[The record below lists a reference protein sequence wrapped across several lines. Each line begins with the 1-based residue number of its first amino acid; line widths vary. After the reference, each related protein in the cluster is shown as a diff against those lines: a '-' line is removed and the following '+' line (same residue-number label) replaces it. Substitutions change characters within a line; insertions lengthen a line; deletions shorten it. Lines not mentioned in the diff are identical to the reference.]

1 MMLMDAFVDFAAVW
15 VKVKQYIRTMIQ
27 DYYMDTSWLTPCQES
42 DKLTEP
48 GFDVQF
54 RPLFEKEE

>member
-27 DYYMDTSWLTPCQES
+27 DYYMDTSWLTPLS
-42 DKLTEP
+42 R
-48 GFDVQF
+48 V
-54 RPLFEKEE
+54 R